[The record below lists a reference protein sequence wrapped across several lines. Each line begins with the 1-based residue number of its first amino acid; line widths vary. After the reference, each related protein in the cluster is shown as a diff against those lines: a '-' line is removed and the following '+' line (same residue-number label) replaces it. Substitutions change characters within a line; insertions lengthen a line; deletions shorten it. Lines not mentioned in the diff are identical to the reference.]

1 MNKLLT
7 VDDKETKVI
16 YNSNIINGN
25 TVLVPDYEPY
35 RKKSEQK
42 DKKLRQIKKEQA
54 NKRKLVHEK
63 VLSLVLCIFVF
74 GIASIYRYC
83 SVYKAQMQLTEVN
96 SEISSIQ
103 KENDDLKLKM
113 IKYNNM
119 QYIEETATSKLH
131 MVRADKNSVIYANL
145 TNNYFQDSKQKKT
158 GLQNYSFFEKILNF
172 IK

>member
-1 MNKLLT
+1 MLT

-113 IKYNNM
+113 VKYNNM

>member
-16 YNSNIINGN
+16 YNGNIINGN

-35 RKKSEQK
+35 RKKSEEK
-42 DKKLRQIKKEQA
+42 NKKLRQIKKEQA
-54 NKRKLVHEK
+54 NKRKLVYEK

-96 SEISSIQ
+96 SKISSIQ
-103 KENDDLKLKM
+103 KENDDLRLKM
-113 IKYNNM
+113 VKYNNM

-158 GLQNYSFFEKILNF
+158 SLQNYSFFEKILNF